1 MAWYERGMSERDL
14 EEACWRAHDA
24 AEADG
29 QLPNCLKALDL
40 LVKIRLAGDR
50 VKGQPEQGKEED
62 SALKRVHDLIN
73 GG

>member
-1 MAWYERGMSERDL
+1 MSKRDL

-40 LVKIRLAGDR
+40 LVKIRLAGER
-50 VKGQPEQGKEED
+50 VKGDDAEQGKD
-62 SALKRVHDLIN
+62 DTLSRVHEQIN
-73 GG
+73 GAS